1 MNERLFSR
9 KPDNHGSRSHAYEDA
24 EKTFVSNKMSSG
36 AKLGAGNLPACMHT
50 DFAFDTFFAAT
61 GGGAAR
67 RGAARYSETAST
79 HLILH
84 GRWLSQ

>member
-24 EKTFVSNKMSSG
+24 EKTFVSNKISSG
-36 AKLGAGNLPACMHT
+36 AKLGAENLPACMHT
-50 DFAFDTFFAAT
+50 DFALDTFPAAT
-61 GGGAAR
+61 GSGAR